1 MRGTLISVAM
11 LLACASSAAAAEQPI
26 CPDRPS
32 KSTGP
37 CTVPAGRMQVETGL
51 VDWARSN
58 SGSGNVE
65 LTSVGSS
72 LIKYGLANRADVEIG
87 ITPLVLLDVD
97 DGAAHVHRS
106 SVGDTLIR
114 MKYRLTQDSSPVQ
127 VAVDPFIKLPTA
139 NSRIGDGKVEGGVT
153 VPVSAPVGRTGV
165 TITIDPELDILADVD
180 GAGRHLATLQVVNL
194 AAPISS
200 NLSVSAELW
209 GSWNWDPAATVKQV
223 SIDGSLAWLVS
234 TSVQLDAG
242 ANLGLNRATP
252 DVEIYAGISVRF

>member
-1 MRGTLISVAM
+1 MRGTLFSAAM
-11 LLACASSAAAAEQPI
+11 LLACASRAWGEQTI

-37 CTVPAGRMQVETGL
+37 CTVSAGRVQVETGL

-58 SGSGNVE
+58 SGSGDVE
-65 LTSVGSS
+65 LTSIGSS

-114 MKYRLTQDSSPVQ
+114 MKYRLTRDSSPVQ
-127 VAVDPFIKLPTA
+127 VAIDPFVKLPTA
-139 NSRIGDGKVEGGVT
+139 NRRIGDGKVEGGVV
-153 VPVSAPVGRTGV
+153 VPVSAPVSRTGV
-165 TITIDPELDILADVD
+165 TVTIDPELDIVADADDV
-180 GAGRHLATLQVVNL
+180 GRHLAMLQVVNL
-194 AAPISS
+194 AAPLSS

-209 GSWNWDPAATVKQV
+209 GSWNWDPAATVRQL
-223 SIDGSLAWLVS
+223 SADGSLAWLVS
-234 TSVQLDAG
+234 TSLQLDAG

-252 DVEIYAGISVRF
+252 DVEIYSGISVRF